1 MRRIALKTT
10 PRTTRPRTAVRLA
23 RRDIEH
29 ELSEARRELEEQRA
43 RATELEGWLQRAEAV
58 AAEATA
64 DRWERAAERVSRTPV
79 VEDGSL
85 GQEMGVLRAQVDK
98 VGRLHERFE
107 SDLEERISELAD
119 AEARVEEAGS
129 QDLRR
134 RLEEAEAE
142 LASLRAQQQQ
152 PGDDELRRRLE
163 EAEAEANAAASMRW
177 ELASLRMQV
186 EGRRGSETLR
196 DAVNELRVQ
205 RSVAEEL
212 TRSLDDAEYELEQ
225 ERQRVRTL
233 TDELRAGRPSFSWSS
248 I

>member
-79 VEDGSL
+79 VAGDGSL

-107 SDLEERISELAD
+107 SDLSD
-119 AEARVEEAGS
+119 AEAGS